1 MTVSQLPA
9 EAEAF
14 ARYLRELTAL
24 VDTGAGWC
32 GVFWQRDPDGMQ
44 ACLDGT
50 ELPPWDVL
58 EALLQDVAARH
69 GTAVAERET
78 VRALALHGAAAAAHD
93 RRPGGRETLA
103 ERLGAMR
110 REQEYAAERERDL
123 TRRLRTSAGG
133 SEGQGLDAELA
144 WARDDHERA
153 TARCAELST
162 RLAALDAPPPAQG
175 RPPAPDSW
183 FRAGAPGLADPT
195 GLANPTDPAGPWP
208 GQSRNGHMAT
218 PAGASGLA
226 SPTGPAGPTGPWP
239 GESPN
244 PTDPANPTGPWPR
257 QSRSGH
263 TPTPSPPHPAPSRNR
278 GQAPNPPDGLEV
290 AAWLDIPVHQRS
302 ARPAPEGRG
311 PGPSPGGEEGWGGGE
326 IPRTPPRRASA
337 PKRRPRGAR
346 YAGLDDGDGD
356 ADGSD
361 VFAEPAMPEPPVRA
375 TAPRGA
381 RYAGVAAEEPAPL
394 PLAEDT
400 ANLAANLAEDRR
412 AVADTVAVLLQLR
425 AQGRTGEAHVLL
437 CEAAGW
443 PDARRLPVLA
453 EALHRAGLGADW
465 ATLLWEVASLPP
477 GRVAGV
483 AATLAAAGLRE
494 DGGQLLRQGVVR
506 PAPELAAALL
516 ALDDAGGHESEVR
529 ALVDA
534 LVRVR
539 TPEDV
544 AQVARTD
551 PRRLSPLLL
560 DAARQVSQ
568 SRYRDVVHALRV
580 AGAAP

>member
-1 MTVSQLPA
+1 
-9 EAEAF
+9 
-14 ARYLRELTAL
+14 
-24 VDTGAGWC
+24 
-32 GVFWQRDPDGMQ
+32 
-44 ACLDGT
+44 
-50 ELPPWDVL
+50 
-58 EALLQDVAARH
+58 
-69 GTAVAERET
+69 
-78 VRALALHGAAAAAHD
+78 
-93 RRPGGRETLA
+93 
-103 ERLGAMR
+103 MR

-123 TRRLRTSAGG
+123 MRRLRTSAGG
-133 SEGQGLDAELA
+133 SEGQGLDVELA

-153 TARCAELST
+153 TVRCAELST
-162 RLAALDAPPPAQG
+162 RLAALDASPPAQG

-183 FRAGAPGLADPT
+183 FRAGAPEAAD
-195 GLANPTDPAGPWP
+195 LTDPAGPWP
-208 GQSRNGHMAT
+208 GQSRNGHTAK
-218 PAGASGLA
+218 
-226 SPTGPAGPTGPWP
+226 
-239 GESPN
+239 
-244 PTDPANPTGPWPR
+244 
-257 QSRSGH
+257 
-263 TPTPSPPHPAPSRNR
+263 PSPPHPAPARNR
-278 GQAPNPPDGLEV
+278 WQAPSPPDALRAGPQATGDGPD
-290 AAWLDIPVHQRS
+290 AAWRDIPVRQQSS
-302 ARPAPEGRG
+302 ARPATLEDWG
-311 PGPSPGGEEGWGGGE
+311 PAQSPGGEEGWGGEGV
-326 IPRTPPRRASA
+326 PRTPPRRAPA

-346 YAGLDDGDGD
+346 YAGLDD
-356 ADGSD
+356 DGSD
-361 VFAEPAMPEPPVRA
+361 AFAEAAMPEPPVRA
-375 TAPRGA
+375 AAPRGA
-381 RYAGVAAEEPAPL
+381 RYAGVAAEEPAP
-394 PLAEDT
+394 PPRAED
-400 ANLAANLAEDRR
+400 AANLAEDRR
-412 AVADTVAVLLQLR
+412 AVAGTVAVLLQLR
-425 AQGRTGEAHVLL
+425 AQGRSGEAHVLL

-477 GRVAGV
+477 ERVAGI
-483 AATLAAAGLRE
+483 AATLAAAGLGE

-560 DAARQVSQ
+560 DAAREVSQ

>member
-9 EAEAF
+9 EVEAF
-14 ARYLRELTAL
+14 ARYLHELTAL

-32 GVFWQRDPDGMQ
+32 GVFWQRDPDGMR
-44 ACLDGT
+44 ACLDGA

-78 VRALALHGAAAAAHD
+78 VRARALHGAAAAAHD
-93 RRPGGRETLA
+93 RRPGGRETLV

-123 TRRLRTSAGG
+123 MRRLRTSAGG
-133 SEGQGLDAELA
+133 SEGQGLDVELA

-183 FRAGAPGLADPT
+183 FRAGAPEAAGPA
-195 GLANPTDPAGPWP
+195 DPAGPWP
-208 GQSRNGHMAT
+208 GQSRNGHTAK
-218 PAGASGLA
+218 
-226 SPTGPAGPTGPWP
+226 
-239 GESPN
+239 
-244 PTDPANPTGPWPR
+244 
-257 QSRSGH
+257 
-263 TPTPSPPHPAPSRNR
+263 PSPPHLAPSRNR
-278 GQAPNPPDGLEV
+278 WQAPSPPDALRAGPQATGDGPD
-290 AAWLDIPVHQRS
+290 AAWPAIPVRQQRS
-302 ARPAPEGRG
+302 ARPATTQDRG
-311 PGPSPGGEEGWGGGE
+311 PAQSPGGEEGWGGGE
-326 IPRTPPRRASA
+326 IPRTPPRRAPA

-346 YAGLDDGDGD
+346 YAGLDDD
-356 ADGSD
+356 DGSSD
-361 VFAEPAMPEPPVRA
+361 AFAEPAMPEPPVRA
-375 TAPRGA
+375 AAPRGA
-381 RYAGVAAEEPAPL
+381 RYAGVAAEEPAP
-394 PLAEDT
+394 PPRAEDT
-400 ANLAANLAEDRR
+400 AHLAEDRR
-412 AVADTVAVLLQLR
+412 AVAGTVAVLLQLR

-483 AATLAAAGLRE
+483 AATLAAAGLGE
-494 DGGQLLRQGVVR
+494 DGGQLLRQGVAR

-516 ALDDAGGHESEVR
+516 DLDDAGGHESEVR

-560 DAARQVSQ
+560 DAAREVSQ